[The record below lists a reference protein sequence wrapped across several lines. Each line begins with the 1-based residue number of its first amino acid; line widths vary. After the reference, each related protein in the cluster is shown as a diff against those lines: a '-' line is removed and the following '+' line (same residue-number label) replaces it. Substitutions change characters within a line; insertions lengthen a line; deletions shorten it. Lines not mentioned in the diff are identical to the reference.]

1 VKEEKFEIEIETDDK
16 TGLIKRIH
24 LPSDLPL
31 DQRITLLIPFIDSL
45 RGAILR
51 LDTSTRKQS
60 KIVTF
65 LTTVLIILTI
75 ALVGLGIAHLV

>member
-1 VKEEKFEIEIETDDK
+1 MKEEKVKIEIDEK
-16 TGLIKRIH
+16 TGLIKEIH

-31 DQRITLLIPFIDSL
+31 EQRVTLLIPFIDSL
-45 RGAILR
+45 RGAILK

-75 ALVGLGIAHLV
+75 VLVGLGIAHLVL